1 LGDLQTKIVFEGKTF
16 EDLVLFDNNNLFMQG
31 FNFNLE
37 QLYSHSFKTFPLDYT
52 VLGMDLTQKTYNNTP
67 YLLADVDSFIGVW
80 KEPGTP
86 ISLVLRPK
94 NETTV
99 TAEEDAVLLAL
110 AAQKA
115 EFIKVYPVP
124 LKEQLYIGFELN
136 DPAQVQVTLTSVATA
151 HTVQVATTTLRA
163 GMQSYTVNT
172 ADLPNGY
179 YVIRVQENEKL
190 HTRIVIK
197 Q

>member
-1 LGDLQTKIVFEGKTF
+1 MAFFEGKTF
-16 EDLVLFDNNNLFMQG
+16 EDEVLFENNNLFLQG
-31 FNFNLE
+31 FQFNLD

-94 NETTV
+94 KDSL
-99 TAEEDAVLLAL
+99 TAEDEAVMLAL
-110 AAQKA
+110 ASQKA

-124 LKEQLYIGFELN
+124 FQEQLYIGFELN
-136 DPAQVQVTLTSVATA
+136 DPAQVQVTLTSVTTA
-151 HTVQVATTTLRA
+151 QTVQVATTTLEA

-172 ADLPNGY
+172 ANLPKGY
-179 YVIRVQENEKL
+179 YVIRVHENEKL
-190 HTRIVIK
+190 HTRVVIK
-197 Q
+197 P

>member
-1 LGDLQTKIVFEGKTF
+1 
-16 EDLVLFDNNNLFMQG
+16 
-31 FNFNLE
+31 
-37 QLYSHSFKTFPLDYT
+37 
-52 VLGMDLTQKTYNNTP
+52 MDLSQKTYNNTP

-94 NETTV
+94 NST
-99 TAEEDAVLLAL
+99 EDEVAMMAL
-110 AAQKA
+110 ASQKA
-115 EFIKVYPVP
+115 DFIKVFPVP
-124 LKEQLYIGFELN
+124 FQEQLYIGFELTS
-136 DPAQVQVTLTSVATA
+136 PAQVQVTLTSVATA
-151 HTVQVATTTLRA
+151 HTVQVATTNLEA

-179 YVIRVQENEKL
+179 YVIRVQENGIV
-190 HTRIVIK
+190 HTRVVVK